1 MPAAKEP
8 PGRVNPSGMLVTGEL
23 AYDVAS
29 GEASP
34 WTALNDGV
42 SIPGL
47 PVNEAKSK
55 SKFSIRTRSLRV
67 AALGVVVTQVL
78 IIKLYVCL

>member
-1 MPAAKEP
+1 
-8 PGRVNPSGMLVTGEL
+8 VTGEL

-47 PVNEAKSK
+47 PVNEGKSK
-55 SKFSIRTRSLRV
+55 LKFSIRTRSLRV
-67 AALGVVVTQVL
+67 TATVSAVTY
-78 IIKLYVCL
+78 IYRC